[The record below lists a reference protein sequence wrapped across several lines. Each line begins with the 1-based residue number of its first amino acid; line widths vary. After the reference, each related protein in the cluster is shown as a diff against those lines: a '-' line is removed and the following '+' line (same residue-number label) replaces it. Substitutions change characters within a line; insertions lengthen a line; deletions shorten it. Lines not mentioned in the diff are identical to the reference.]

1 MARAKAIRGL
11 IDALSNSHSAT
22 RLDESGKKVRM
33 SKESNV
39 PVMQEVASPKA
50 RKAAAAKQNTSAAK
64 AKRKA
69 EEKAASDLTQP
80 AGGSVG
86 KTAEQANAG
95 MRPSRVAAKNA
106 NDFDKALASKEKKLA
121 DMRAKADDMKDR
133 INKIE
138 YLANNKSKMDALKAS
153 IKDMKSR
160 GGPGGRTKIKYKK
173 DGGGVSKAMGEDR
186 TRSPKGYDAASQAKK
201 QTKKTVVKKKHGGKV
216 VSGNDGD
223 SFVACYY
230 D

>member
-69 EEKAASDLTQP
+69 EGKAASDLTQP

-201 QTKKTVVKKKHGGKV
+201 QTKKTVKKKHGGKV

>member
-69 EEKAASDLTQP
+69 EGKAASDLTQP

-86 KTAEQANAG
+86 KTAEQA
-95 MRPSRVAAKNA
+95 
-106 NDFDKALASKEKKLA
+106 E
-121 DMRAKADDMKDR
+121 
-133 INKIE
+133 
-138 YLANNKSKMDALKAS
+138 
-153 IKDMKSR
+153 
-160 GGPGGRTKIKYKK
+160 
-173 DGGGVSKAMGEDR
+173 
-186 TRSPKGYDAASQAKK
+186 
-201 QTKKTVVKKKHGGKV
+201 
-216 VSGNDGD
+216 
-223 SFVACYY
+223 
-230 D
+230 

>member
-69 EEKAASDLTQP
+69 EGKAASDLTQP

-95 MRPSRVAAKNA
+95 MRPSRVADKNA

-201 QTKKTVVKKKHGGKV
+201 QTKKTVKKKHGGKV
-216 VSGNDGD
+216 VSGNDGN
-223 SFVACYY
+223 SIVAGCY

>member
-69 EEKAASDLTQP
+69 EGKAASDLTQP

-173 DGGGVSKAMGEDR
+173 DGGGVSKAMGEDG

-201 QTKKTVVKKKHGGKV
+201 QTKKTVKKKHGGKV
-216 VSGNDGD
+216 VSGNDGN
-223 SFVACYY
+223 SIVAGCY

>member
-69 EEKAASDLTQP
+69 EGKAASDLTQP

-201 QTKKTVVKKKHGGKV
+201 QTKKTVKKKHGGKV
-216 VSGNDGD
+216 VSGNDGN
-223 SFVACYY
+223 SIVAGCY

>member
-69 EEKAASDLTQP
+69 EGKAASDLTQP

-106 NDFDKALASKEKKLA
+106 NDFDKALASKEKELA

-201 QTKKTVVKKKHGGKV
+201 QTKKTVKKKHGGRL

>member
-69 EEKAASDLTQP
+69 EGKAASDLTQP

-106 NDFDKALASKEKKLA
+106 NDFDKALASKEKELA

-201 QTKKTVVKKKHGGKV
+201 QTKKTVKKKHGGKV
-216 VSGNDGD
+216 VSGNDGN
-223 SFVACYY
+223 SIVAGCY